1 MDTQRDAVAQLVID
15 AVVSTFR
22 VKDPAPIGAATTAQD
37 VDGWDSLSHTM
48 LLMKIEELLGC
59 ELPLE
64 RVYSAENVGDLIA
77 IAAAA
82 RAAAR

>member
-1 MDTQRDAVAQLVID
+1 
-15 AVVSTFR
+15 
-22 VKDPAPIGAATTAQD
+22 
-37 VDGWDSLSHTM
+37 M